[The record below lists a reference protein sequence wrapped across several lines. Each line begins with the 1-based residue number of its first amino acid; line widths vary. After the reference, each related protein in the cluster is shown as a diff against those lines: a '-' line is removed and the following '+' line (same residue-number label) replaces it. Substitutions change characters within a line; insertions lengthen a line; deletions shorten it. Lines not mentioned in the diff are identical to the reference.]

1 MSRKNK
7 IIEFLFT
14 IPLVNWLIRRS
25 KTTTLPGF
33 TGIPIY
39 QVVAFFI
46 RQVQTIGMT
55 ERASAIAFNF
65 VMAIPPAIIFLFT
78 LIPYLPIT
86 QSLQQELYRLIK
98 DIIPG
103 ERNNAVLINFLQ
115 DFINNPRN
123 GLLSIGFILSLY
135 FSSNAMMGIMRSFDK
150 NYAGF
155 KKKN

>member
-46 RQVQTIGMT
+46 RQVQTIGMVLDLVVT
-55 ERASAIAFNF
+55 G
-65 VMAIPPAIIFLFT
+65 M
-78 LIPYLPIT
+78 IT
-86 QSLQQELYRLIK
+86 NHSFSL
-98 DIIPG
+98 
-103 ERNNAVLINFLQ
+103 
-115 DFINNPRN
+115 
-123 GLLSIGFILSLY
+123 
-135 FSSNAMMGIMRSFDK
+135 
-150 NYAGF
+150 
-155 KKKN
+155 